1 MQDLLRLKTVCR
13 MWYSQIKRAIK
24 DGNDACRF
32 AIQHRRFPSAKDALL
47 ALDGG
52 KRFQQHLVSRKCK
65 LILKAWPQMTRPSD
79 KYCFYNK
86 PASLLWDMLMNRMQ
100 TRLLTK
106 SLRFLQ
112 SNDRDELCIFSDVY
126 GCDTG
131 DLLEFVFQCKS
142 AGVEARAFE
151 FDYPGTSFS
160 GGYVPPKRFKERD
173 SGYPQYYRGKIAG
186 VFI

>member
-1 MQDLLRLKTVCR
+1 
-13 MWYSQIKRAIK
+13 
-24 DGNDACRF
+24 
-32 AIQHRRFPSAKDALL
+32 
-47 ALDGG
+47 
-52 KRFQQHLVSRKCK
+52 
-65 LILKAWPQMTRPSD
+65 
-79 KYCFYNK
+79 
-86 PASLLWDMLMNRMQ
+86 MNRMQ